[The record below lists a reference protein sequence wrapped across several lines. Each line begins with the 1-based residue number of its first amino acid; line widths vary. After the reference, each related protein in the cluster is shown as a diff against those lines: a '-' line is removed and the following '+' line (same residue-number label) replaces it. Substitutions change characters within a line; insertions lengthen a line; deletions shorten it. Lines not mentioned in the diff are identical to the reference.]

1 MRVLAF
7 TLVFWASSVAAQ
19 QLQLRM
25 PVDCVL
31 GETCF
36 FQNYVDRDPG
46 PEYREFGC
54 GQLSYDGH
62 RGTDIA
68 LYDHIA
74 MDQGVNVRAAAD
86 GIVAATRDGMP
97 DILVTDP
104 NAPDVTGRAC
114 GNAVI
119 IDHLDGWQT
128 RYCHMKRGS
137 LRVKTGVVVTTD
149 TVLGQVGL
157 SGSTE
162 FPHLHISVF
171 KDDVLVDPFQPD
183 PNATCG
189 AAINPLWIDP
199 IDYVAGG
206 ILSTGFSPAVPSF
219 EDIKIGTASTQDLPA
234 TAPALV
240 LWTHIFGGQTGDV
253 VAFEISGPQGPF
265 LTQTV
270 LLKRTQSRLFRATGR
285 KRTAQTWP
293 VGRYSGVATL
303 TRDGVEISRQT
314 ASLMVTE

>member
-1 MRVLAF
+1 MIRALAF

-25 PVDCVL
+25 PVDCAL

-36 FQNYVDRDPG
+36 IQNYVDRDPG
-46 PEYREFGC
+46 PEYREIGC

-119 IDHLDGWQT
+119 IDHPDGWQT

-137 LRVKTGVVVTTD
+137 LRVKTGVVVR
-149 TVLGQVGL
+149 VMSFWLPL
-157 SGSTE
+157 MALAR
-162 FPHLHISVF
+162 PW
-171 KDDVLVDPFQPD
+171 KPD
-183 PNATCG
+183 WVSEAPLFTSKAATRV
-189 AAINPLWIDP
+189 AWPNPLERQAK
-199 IDYVAGG
+199 VARIPDLRPACRFMRGDSNN
-206 ILSTGFSPAVPSF
+206 LSEA
-219 EDIKIGTASTQDLPA
+219 
-234 TAPALV
+234 
-240 LWTHIFGGQTGDV
+240 H
-253 VAFEISGPQGPF
+253 
-265 LTQTV
+265 
-270 LLKRTQSRLFRATGR
+270 R
-285 KRTAQTWP
+285 
-293 VGRYSGVATL
+293 
-303 TRDGVEISRQT
+303 
-314 ASLMVTE
+314 